1 MMPTGVWPNRLRVAE
16 WIESVMRNKSTAL
29 ACCAAIAFAGIGY
42 AQVPESGALAGH
54 SDGEHSGGIW
64 KAAVPRQKMQAEFD
78 SFDPLGIAAGA
89 KIQADC
95 SLNWISP
102 DDGKR
107 YCFASGTSLVYF
119 LDRPQANIQR
129 ARAGWLKIVN
139 TSP

>member
-1 MMPTGVWPNRLRVAE
+1 MQNKLT
-16 WIESVMRNKSTAL
+16 VMV
-29 ACCAAIAFAGIGY
+29 CCAAIVFAASGY
-42 AQVPESGALAGH
+42 AQVPETGAPADH
-54 SDGEHSGGIW
+54 RDGEHSGGIW
-64 KAAVPRQKMQAEFD
+64 KAAVPRQKMPAEFD

-129 ARAGWLKIVN
+129 ARAGWLKIIN
-139 TSP
+139 ATP